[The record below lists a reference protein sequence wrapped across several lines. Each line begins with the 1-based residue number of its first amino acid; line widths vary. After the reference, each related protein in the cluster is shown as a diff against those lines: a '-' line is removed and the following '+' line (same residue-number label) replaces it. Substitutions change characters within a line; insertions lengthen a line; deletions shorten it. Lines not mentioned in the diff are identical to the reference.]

1 MSPSISEKK
10 NLILSELKQSKL
22 SLDEKLDLEH
32 LVDKAAETSNG
43 VETPAKI
50 AGMSEVLFGIVTMMV
65 SQRLDGF
72 GKLNAIC
79 KVIVETKW
87 QICIVVGTLA
97 MALVFRPE
105 VAELLKAVLK

>member
-65 SQRLDGF
+65 SQRLDGYGRLQGLF
-72 GKLNAIC
+72 
-79 KVIVETKW
+79 KVIEACRW
-87 QICIVVGTLA
+87 QITIIAGIIGTCLI
-97 MALVFRPE
+97 FHPE
-105 VAELLKAVLK
+105 LSEILKAVLK